1 MSAITGI
8 AVLSKAVAAGV
19 PDASIAGPSR
29 NFVFSALSAGHS
41 CDTTPTNRQWSPVPR
56 DRDEPIAPAYG
67 YTETTAAFAGKRRHA
82 SRDAPWPDP
91 G

>member
-1 MSAITGI
+1 MSVIAGI
-8 AVLSKAVAAGV
+8 AVLSKAAAAGV

-29 NFVFSALSAGHS
+29 NLAVSALSAGHS
-41 CDTTPTNRQWSPVPR
+41 RDTTPANRQWSPVPR
-56 DRDEPIAPAYG
+56 ERDEPIAPAYG

-82 SRDAPWPDP
+82 SRDAPRPDP